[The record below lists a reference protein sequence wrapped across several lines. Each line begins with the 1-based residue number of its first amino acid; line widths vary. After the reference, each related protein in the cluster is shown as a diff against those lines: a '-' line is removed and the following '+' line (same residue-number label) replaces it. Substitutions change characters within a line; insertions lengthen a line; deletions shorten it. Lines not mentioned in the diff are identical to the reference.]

1 MPSLTI
7 KITIF
12 YVYDAFQKY
21 KDHNLQP
28 YKKYD
33 LYIHLDILGRTTDY
47 QVIKK
52 ASYYDKVHILKSYY
66 TRHYLRL
73 NNG

>member
-1 MPSLTI
+1 MISLKTRTI
-7 KITIF
+7 IS
-12 YVYDAFQKY
+12 YVYDAFQKC
-21 KDHNLQP
+21 KDHSLLT

-33 LYIHLDILGRTTDY
+33 LYNHLDILGRIIDY

-52 ASYYDKVHILKSYY
+52 ASYHDKLHILKSYY
-66 TRHYLRL
+66 TRHYLHL